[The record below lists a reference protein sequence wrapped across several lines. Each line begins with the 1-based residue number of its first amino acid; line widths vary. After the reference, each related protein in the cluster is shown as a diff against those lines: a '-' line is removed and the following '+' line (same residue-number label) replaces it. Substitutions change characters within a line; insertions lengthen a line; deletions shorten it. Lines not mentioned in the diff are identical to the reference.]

1 MRRFQ
6 AFSIAVF
13 AIPGLLSL
21 AGCEREISHTEK
33 TEIKDDGTVKS
44 KERTVTQS
52 PDGKTTVTEERKT
65 TDPTP

>member
-1 MRRFQ
+1 MRRLQ
-6 AFSIAVF
+6 TLSIALF

-21 AGCEREISHTEK
+21 AGCEREISHSEK
-33 TEIKDDGTVKS
+33 TEIKEDGTVKS

-52 PDGKTTVTEERKT
+52 PDGKTTVTEEKKT

>member
-1 MRRFQ
+1 MHRLSGL
-6 AFSIAVF
+6 SIALVG
-13 AIPGLLSL
+13 AAGLLSL

>member
-1 MRRFQ
+1 MRRLQ
-6 AFSIAVF
+6 TLSIALF

-52 PDGKTTVTEERKT
+52 PMARQPHRRRK